1 MTQGSHRTLQGKV
14 LRVSISDEKGVP
26 KRNVEEVRLLVE
38 WGVEGD
44 AHAGAW
50 HRQVSLLA
58 MESIRKMQDKGLEVR
73 PGDFAENITTEG
85 LDLISLPIG
94 TRLKV
99 GGEALLEVTQ
109 IGKECH
115 AGCAIFQQVGQCIMP
130 MEGIFARVIQG
141 GKVRPG
147 DLIQVTKERAG

>member
-1 MTQGSHRTLQGKV
+1 MTRSVGKALQGKV

-26 KRNVEEVRLLVE
+26 KKNVEEVRLLVE

-58 MESIRKMQDKGLEVR
+58 MESIKKMQVKGLEVR

-85 LDLISLPIG
+85 LDLVSLPIG
-94 TRLKV
+94 TRLRV
-99 GGEALLEVTQ
+99 GSEALLEVTQ
-109 IGKECH
+109 IGKKCH
-115 AGCAIFQQVGQCIMP
+115 TGCAIFQQVGQCIMP
-130 MEGIFARVIQG
+130 TEGIFARVIEG
-141 GKVRPG
+141 GRIRPG
-147 DLIQVTKERAG
+147 DLIQVAPEKVG